1 MFSQPPNLYHGNP
14 HTWKESLYWNSALV
28 IWVWT
33 SYQIRKIVCCT
44 SARNAGNVFP
54 CHWLQRKLLVS
65 DPSMHHGT
73 CFTHVPW
80 CMLGSLTHGG
90 RENIPGILSACAK
103 RNFTYLARGPWSS
116 LPMEPKYSIA
126 SCASPWYIQW
136 PWDDN
141 MSWSNWRKMEYRGW
155 WMENT
160 MVRPWRD
167 NLWKKL
173 IDKFIGFKYS
183 TQQKPYINGFVQE
196 RCSSSAL
203 AMELHLSCINPLI
216 WQPPI
221 LILVLLQVLKRK
233 YNLGN

>member
-1 MFSQPPNLYHGNP
+1 MPWGDVSILRVHIYYQYRDCHDKDKMFSQPPNLYHGNP

-90 RENIPGILSACAK
+90 RENIPGILSSCAK
-103 RNFTYLARGPWSS
+103 CNFYIFGKRPMKQLTYGVEVLYS
-116 LPMEPKYSIA
+116 LL
-126 SCASPWYIQW
+126 C
-136 PWDDN
+136 
-141 MSWSNWRKMEYRGW
+141 
-155 WMENT
+155 
-160 MVRPWRD
+160 RPVVHTVTLRQQHELVELTED
-167 NLWKKL
+167 GVPRLMDGEHNGTAVTGQSVEK
-173 IDKFIGFKYS
+173 ID
-183 TQQKPYINGFVQE
+183 
-196 RCSSSAL
+196 
-203 AMELHLSCINPLI
+203 
-216 WQPPI
+216 W
-221 LILVLLQVLKRK
+221 
-233 YNLGN
+233 